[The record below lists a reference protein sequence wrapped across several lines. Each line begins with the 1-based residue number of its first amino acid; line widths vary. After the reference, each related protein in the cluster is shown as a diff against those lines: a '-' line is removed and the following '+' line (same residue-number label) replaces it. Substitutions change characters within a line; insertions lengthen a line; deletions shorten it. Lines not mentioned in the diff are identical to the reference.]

1 MSQIH
6 TGDYSIGKEL
16 LKKIGNLTKFKQYYD
31 RIKLLAEARVR
42 IQEIEEALF
51 WYNEYIKVQD
61 KDS

>member
-6 TGDYSIGKEL
+6 TGDYCIGKEL

-31 RIKLLAEARVR
+31 RIKLLAEARVK

-51 WYNEYIKVQD
+51 WYNEYINIQD